1 MSRPRF
7 DGPRFLQLLACVAA
21 LSGSS
26 LACSDGGGG
35 TTGGGGGGNGGSSP
49 TGADDPCAL
58 SLALSGAVAW
68 QTSGQALS
76 CVSSISTG
84 STFQLNFLPDR
95 GSQVSALGLAVA
107 GTQRGEIA
115 ANLSTVLVMNSRD
128 GRSFSALGCRST
140 LTVNGF
146 VRSEMSGDRY
156 HVAGTS
162 SCSSAAVSSG
172 GEQTE
177 VSPFQ
182 FDSTVIWNP

>member
-1 MSRPRF
+1 MANQRPGAELRELDL
-7 DGPRFLQLLACVAA
+7 DGFH
-21 LSGSS
+21 LSAE
-26 LACSDGGGG
+26 L
-35 TTGGGGGGNGGSSP
+35 P
-49 TGADDPCAL
+49 TR
-58 SLALSGAVAW
+58 S
-68 QTSGQALS
+68 
-76 CVSSISTG
+76 
-84 STFQLNFLPDR
+84 